1 MKIATILD
9 KADQIHTLLW
19 LENIADDYEHGAAIL
34 HDPNA
39 EVGHITIC
47 VCGHVTELPI
57 NPHKPISSHNVRNA
71 LLDAA
76 RKIRLEAE
84 DLKRKIESE

>member
-9 KADQIHTLLW
+9 KADQIRSLHW
-19 LENIADDYEHGAAIL
+19 LEDIASKYERGAEIL
-34 HDPNA
+34 KNSAA
-39 EVGHITIC
+39 EVGLITISN
-47 VCGHVTELPI
+47 CGSVTEIPI
-57 NPHKPISSHNVRNA
+57 NPHRPISSSDVRNA

-76 RKIRLEAE
+76 CKIRLEAE

>member
-9 KADQIHTLLW
+9 KADQIRSLHW
-19 LENIADDYEHGAAIL
+19 LEDIASEYERGAEL
-34 HDPNA
+34 LKDSTTK
-39 EVGHITIC
+39 VGHITIC
-47 VCGHVTELPI
+47 GHGDVTKISI
-57 NPHKPISSHNVRNA
+57 NPHHPISSTAVRNS